1 MFDGRHLSLK
11 KLRFLSAPH
20 TFSLQLLQPLP
31 EAGATAEKANFYN
44 HTFFS
49 SNSAPPMFF
58 FPSTFFSISTN
69 TPPPLP
75 TFLLLLHRCLFLF
88 LSPLLLILFPL
99 HALLLLFSPLS
110 IDVVLQR
117 DHLLL
122 QNLQALL
129 EAPILQPHLLQ
140 LGPDTHT
147 HTQISR
153 LEFSGDRAV
162 AAG

>member
-69 TPPPLP
+69 TPPHPSPLFSSYSTVASFFSSP
-75 TFLLLLHRCLFLF
+75 LSSSSYSLSMLSSSSSHLF
-88 LSPLLLILFPL
+88 LSTSSSSVTTCCCRTFRRSWRPP
-99 HALLLLFSPLS
+99 FSS
-110 IDVVLQR
+110 RTSSSWVL
-117 DHLLL
+117 
-122 QNLQALL
+122 
-129 EAPILQPHLLQ
+129 
-140 LGPDTHT
+140 THT